1 MKKFVIVSVL
11 LLAAMAG
18 AAEAAKLKL
27 GVTSGPHEE
36 IAEFVR
42 GIAEKKGL
50 ELEIIVFTDFVLPNA
65 ALADGEIDVNS
76 FQHLPYLQNA
86 IKDRGYK
93 LIPIANTVLL
103 PMAAYSRRLKTLS
116 ELKDGTAVTIPNDP
130 SNGGRALLLA
140 AAQGL
145 IELNPAS
152 GILPSVADITKN
164 DRKLEF
170 IELDAAQIP
179 RALDDTD
186 IAVINTNYAIEAGLV
201 PTRDSLFIE
210 SKESPYVCIVA
221 VREEEKDRPE
231 FRTLIESYQNDEV
244 RKFVDERFKGSL
256 VAGW

>member
-1 MKKFVIVSVL
+1 MRKIIVLSVL
-11 LLAAMAG
+11 LLAVTAG

-256 VAGW
+256 IAGW